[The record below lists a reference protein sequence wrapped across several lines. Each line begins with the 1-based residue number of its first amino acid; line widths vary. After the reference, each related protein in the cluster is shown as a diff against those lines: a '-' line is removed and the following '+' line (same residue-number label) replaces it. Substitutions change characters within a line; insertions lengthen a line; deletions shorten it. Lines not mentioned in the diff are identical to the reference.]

1 MGRNWKASIS
11 KHWRFITP
19 ERVERTY
26 KDYLLVV
33 MPMYQA
39 HYRDDDDD
47 TETWKWVITQNG
59 REVESGYESDC
70 EEAIKTAEYAV
81 KEITDAGL

>member
-1 MGRNWKASIS
+1 
-11 KHWRFITP
+11 
-19 ERVERTY
+19 
-26 KDYLLVV
+26 
-33 MPMYQA
+33 MYQA